1 MQENARAKAVPRG
14 ETGLSR
20 RWEES
25 LRAEGNKRAQTGQ
38 KVRLQEGVQESAK
51 GNLLYS
57 RIQISRALL
66 HYIHLQELLLQA
78 RLQVHGRP
86 QGVLLQSPEEDQK
99 DQVRQIRIVPI
110 KALFHTRDLH
120 YAKTL
125 HNNKDHNN
133 SKALRS
139 RPQLQIILFW
149 WVSSS
154 TSARTT
160 PLP

>member
-66 HYIHLQELLLQA
+66 HNIHLQELLLQA

-86 QGVLLQSPEEDQK
+86 QGVLLQSSEEDQK

-110 KALFHTRDLH
+110 KALFHPET
-120 YAKTL
+120 YTTPKPYTTT
-125 HNNKDHNN
+125 
-133 SKALRS
+133 KALRS
-139 RPQLQIILFW
+139 RPQLQTILYW
-149 WVSSS
+149 WVS
-154 TSARTT
+154 TSNK
-160 PLP
+160 

>member
-25 LRAEGNKRAQTGQ
+25 LRAEGDKRAQTGQ

-51 GNLLYS
+51 GNLLN
-57 RIQISRALL
+57 
-66 HYIHLQELLLQA
+66 IHLQELLLQA

-86 QGVLLQSPEEDQK
+86 QGVLLQSSEEDQK
-99 DQVRQIRIVPI
+99 DQVRQIRIVPL